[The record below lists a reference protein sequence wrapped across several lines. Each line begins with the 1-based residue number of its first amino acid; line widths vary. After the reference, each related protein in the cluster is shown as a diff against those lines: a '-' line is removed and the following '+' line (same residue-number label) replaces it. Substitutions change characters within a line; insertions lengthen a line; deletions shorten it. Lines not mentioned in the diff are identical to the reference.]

1 VGEGVR
7 EGTGV
12 GVTVLVGVALG
23 STGVSVGSGIG
34 VAAGCTHA
42 AAMVPSSKNSKTVL
56 TIRFISTSID

>member
-1 VGEGVR
+1 VR

-23 STGVSVGSGIG
+23 STVSVGSGIG